1 LDTLLSDK
9 SWINSSLRE
18 INIFFNQRAVSV
30 IIQIFSIVC
39 FVVMSNLIFNTVRS
53 ESFKQYAQ
61 HAYLSYYA
69 LLAVYAI
76 CNLLVLMLGFGFQ
89 ITHAIPLAI
98 MLTVGAFINELINM
112 KTVTNPLSSQSKNV
126 RPSIITIIISA
137 FVWALSLIDS
147 YATLTSMVN
156 VQLMM
161 LSQLQLAVPIHL
173 AGLYQSLFLVSGLS
187 AQAMTS
193 ATNLVTALTNQ
204 FTALPDNKQQK
215 PHKKHTPS
223 NGLID
228 RLISTYLK
236 NQYLFPIGVCIGA
249 FLYANGDYQAL
260 FGLLYF
266 ASQSQLLA
274 LSMPTI
280 SILSMLYGVSTFCE
294 RILLWGY
301 NFRRYE
307 QDHEADFSSTN
318 SRTDYKQFHPFHYI
332 PNSSTMRSLF
342 STWRIGVSGIRS
354 IIASACLFNGWYR
367 VIGIAA
373 SVSSVRINYVQ
384 TRFQM
389 QSLPDHTEEASL
401 HKQQH
406 AM

>member
-1 LDTLLSDK
+1 
-9 SWINSSLRE
+9 
-18 INIFFNQRAVSV
+18 
-30 IIQIFSIVC
+30 
-39 FVVMSNLIFNTVRS
+39 MSNLIFNTVRS
-53 ESFKQYAQ
+53 DSFKQYAQ
-61 HAYLSYYA
+61 RAYLSYYA

-76 CNLLVLMLGFGFQ
+76 CNLMVLMLGLGFQ
-89 ITHAIPLAI
+89 IAYAIPMAI
-98 MLTVGAFINELINM
+98 MLTMGAFINELINM
-112 KTVTNPLSSQSKNV
+112 KTVTNPISTQSKLAA
-126 RPSIITIIISA
+126 PSMMIFIISILS
-137 FVWALSLIDS
+137 WALSLVDS

-161 LSQLQLAVPIHL
+161 LSQLQLVVPIHI

-204 FTALPDNKQQK
+204 FNSLTGKQQQK
-215 PHKKHTPS
+215 HPKKHTPS

-228 RLISTYLK
+228 GLISYYLK
-236 NQYLFPIGVCIGA
+236 QQILFPIGVSIGA

-260 FGLLYF
+260 FGLLYL
-266 ASQSQLLA
+266 ATQSQLLA
-274 LSMPTI
+274 LSVPTI
-280 SILSMLYGVSTFCE
+280 SMLSTLYGVSTFCE
-294 RILLWGY
+294 RVLLWGY

-307 QDHEADFSSTN
+307 QDYDADFSSTD
-318 SRTDYKQFHPFHYI
+318 SCSSERPVYPFHYI

-373 SVSSVRINYVQ
+373 SVSSVSINYVQ

-389 QSLPDHTEEASL
+389 QSLPDHTEQTNPSI
-401 HKQQH
+401 KQH
-406 AM
+406 VR